1 MQKSWLL
8 DCNCLLNPG
17 LNGISAMG
25 FKFEVAD
32 LLLKSY
38 MESFPNSRLNVKGFC
53 IGEGVCEEGTI
64 KKKNYLEVYRG
75 ESWSQTIEMKA
86 KSSILTCTWPINCYM
101 GLFDTVLYWTLCSN
115 LQSGS
120 I

>member
-1 MQKSWLL
+1 
-8 DCNCLLNPG
+8 
-17 LNGISAMG
+17 MG

-64 KKKNYLEVYRG
+64 KKKKLFGSLQRRELVTNYRN
-75 ESWSQTIEMKA
+75 ESQKFNI
-86 KSSILTCTWPINCYM
+86 
-101 GLFDTVLYWTLCSN
+101 DLYLAN
-115 LQSGS
+115 QLLYGS
-120 I
+120 L

>member
-1 MQKSWLL
+1 M
-8 DCNCLLNPG
+8 NPG
-17 LNGISAMG
+17 LNGISVMG
-25 FKFEVAD
+25 FKFEVTD

-64 KKKNYLEVYRG
+64 KKNYLEVYRG

-86 KSSILTCTWPINCYM
+86 KVQY
-101 GLFDTVLYWTLCSN
+101 
-115 LQSGS
+115 
-120 I
+120 